1 MLTLFT
7 IPVVMTMGNF
17 IVEPYGYIFGL
28 TVLFVVGVR
37 YTTIEG
43 ILKGSPV
50 VESTGADDKIS
61 PVHPTMSCSWV

>member
-17 IVEPYGYIFGL
+17 IVKPNRYIFGL
-28 TVLFVVGVR
+28 TVLLVVVGVR
-37 YTTIEG
+37 YIAIEG

-50 VESTGADDKIS
+50 VCRNGVNRNCIG
-61 PVHPTMSCSWV
+61 

>member
-1 MLTLFT
+1 MNELDNGKRKMLTPFT

-17 IVEPYGYIFGL
+17 IVEPHRYVFGL

-37 YTTIEG
+37 YIAIEG

-50 VESTGADDKIS
+50 VCRNGVNRNGIG
-61 PVHPTMSCSWV
+61 

>member
-7 IPVVMTMGNF
+7 IPVVVAMCDF
-17 IVEPYGYIFGL
+17 IVEPHRDVFGL

-37 YTTIEG
+37 YIAIEG

-50 VESTGADDKIS
+50 VSRNGI
-61 PVHPTMSCSWV
+61 HRNIIC